1 MPRAAQVADEPGPR
15 VLVADDNRDAAETL
29 AMLLRL
35 DGFEVDVAHSGSD
48 ALARACGCT
57 YDAIVLDIGMPQGD
71 GYHVARTLRAQ
82 PETRQTMLIALTGW
96 AQDADRRR
104 ALDTGFDEYF
114 TKPVDHDVLLASLR
128 RQRRRNEASAGASG
142 SGNPVTSG

>member
-1 MPRAAQVADEPGPR
+1 MPRAAQVTAGPGSR

-35 DGFEVDVAHSGSD
+35 DGYEVDVAHSGSD
-48 ALARACGCT
+48 ALDRACGCS

-71 GYHVARTLRAQ
+71 GHHVARTLRAQ
-82 PETRQTMLIALTGW
+82 PATRQTMLIALTGW

-104 ALDTGFDEYF
+104 AFDAGFDEYF

-128 RQRRRNEASAGASG
+128 RQRRRHEAPADVSG
-142 SGNPVTSG
+142 PGSPVTSG